1 MREFLK
7 GLELDQ
13 ETIDTIMAEYGK
25 NVTGLREQLQEYKTK
40 VGDYETQVK
49 ELNETIATNKESL
62 ENLEQLTNENKNL
75 KADAQLNSTHVK
87 KEFSR
92 FVRSEVMDK
101 VNDTTDFAKAL
112 EDYKKENPQYFGDT
126 VVTKT
131 QSSPNLTNGGTQ
143 APTTSSIMNDL
154 LRGNR
159 NN

>member
-1 MREFLK
+1 
-7 GLELDQ
+7 
-13 ETIDTIMAEYGK
+13 
-25 NVTGLREQLQEYKTK
+25 
-40 VGDYETQVK
+40 
-49 ELNETIATNKESL
+49 
-62 ENLEQLTNENKNL
+62 
-75 KADAQLNSTHVK
+75 
-87 KEFSR
+87 
-92 FVRSEVMDK
+92 MDK